1 MSKYVIYISLPKY
14 LSEWLTHSLG
24 NPVAFPVGS
33 PQNAVIRT
41 FIKPLPDGET
51 PDTGGA
57 GMTAI
62 CIPDSIA
69 KPADKY
75 NHITKRGKEA
85 VAETVKDLFLRALW
99 TDINPLTEAPV
110 GINKLIAAWCE
121 AHGIDIDSSEAV
133 RQCFYRIRKEYCKK
147 GINLK
152 SNTRKK

>member
-24 NPVAFPVGS
+24 NPVTFPMGS

-41 FIKPLPDGET
+41 FVKQLPQGES
-51 PDTGGA
+51 PDCGGE

-62 CIPDSIA
+62 VIPDSIA
-69 KPADKY
+69 KPASKY
-75 NHITKRGKEA
+75 NYITQRGKTA
-85 VAETVKDLFLRALW
+85 VAETCKDLFLRALW

-110 GINKLIAAWCE
+110 GLNKLIAAWCE
-121 AHGIDIDSSEAV
+121 AHGIDIDRVEAV

-152 SNTRKK
+152 TSTRKK